1 MAIRSRIQGMVRPE
15 GDITQFEYSA
25 TLPPGPPTQIR
36 ERAEPTK
43 SCGPNDKTGACER
56 TGSNSNLVP
65 IILGAG

>member
-1 MAIRSRIQGMVRPE
+1 MAVRSRIQRAPMTEEELHSEIP
-15 GDITQFEYSA
+15 T
-25 TLPPGPPTQIR
+25 TLAFQPPSQIV

-56 TGSNSNLVP
+56 TGGNSNLIP